1 MFFMPQSLQSGLLNI
16 KAHSQNKKMPPTEP
30 ALPKLLCLDD
40 DPVILAAV
48 VRLMKKDFQ
57 ILQASNGAEG
67 LTLLKANPDIA
78 IVLTD
83 YLMPG
88 MSGLEFLAQV
98 QKEAPDTVRAILS
111 GQIDSTAMV
120 EAINTARIHRLILK
134 PWDNDYFRL
143 QMLEAL
149 AIHQTLRERS
159 LLEELSFTDS
169 LTHLKNRRYFQDR
182 IKAESERAIRHGRT
196 LALIMIDI
204 DYFKQFNDKFGHP
217 AGDRLLKSVAKRLGE
232 QVRSIDTVARYGG
245 EEFAVLLPDT
255 TLEGAI
261 IVAERMR
268 LSFVKT
274 EVFTESK
281 TSGHIAISLGVAT
294 IPQHAS
300 TAFDLI
306 EKADAALYQAKRQGR
321 NQTASAPVV

>member
-1 MFFMPQSLQSGLLNI
+1 MANTAA
-16 KAHSQNKKMPPTEP
+16 AHPKL
-30 ALPKLLCLDD
+30 LPKLLAVDD

-48 VRLMKKDFQ
+48 ARLMKKEFQ
-57 ILQASNGAEG
+57 ILQAGSGEEG
-67 LTLLKANPDIA
+67 LKLLKANPDVA

-88 MSGLEFLAQV
+88 MSGLELLAQV
-98 QKEAPDTVRAILS
+98 QKESPDTVRAILS

-149 AIHQTLRERS
+149 SIHQTLRERS
-159 LLEELSFTDS
+159 LLEELSFTDA
-169 LTHLKNRRYFQDR
+169 LTHIKNRRYFQDR
-182 IKAESERAIRHGRT
+182 IKAEAERAIRHGRT

-217 AGDRLLKSVAKRLGE
+217 AGDRLLKNVAKRLSE

-245 EEFAVLLPDT
+245 EEFAILLPDT

-268 LSFVKT
+268 MSFVKT

-281 TSGHIAISLGVAT
+281 TTGHIAISLGVAT

-300 TAFDLI
+300 TSVDLI

-321 NQTASAPVV
+321 NQTVGAPVV